1 MWKERYGS
9 EEMVEGGET
18 VGNSLGR
25 APVGRSNMEAT
36 REWTG
41 GSAWEIACGESSGGK
56 ERCGSDERV
65 DGGETVRNS
74 LGKAAVGRS
83 DTGVTT
89 RWTEGKPLEIAWG
102 ELRWEGAVRE

>member
-1 MWKERYGS
+1 
-9 EEMVEGGET
+9 
-18 VGNSLGR
+18 
-25 APVGRSNMEAT
+25 MEAT
-36 REWTG
+36 RWWTG

-83 DTGVTT
+83 DTGVAT

-102 ELRWEGAVRE
+102 ELRWEGAIRE